1 MNELETR
8 AVADRLFD
16 SVEKGDLKAVAQ
28 LYAEDIVVWHNNDQ
42 VEQTKAQNLAAIAGA
57 IERLV
62 SRRYANRRI
71 DVFPGGFVQQH
82 MFVATRPN
90 GEVIEMPA
98 VVVARVANGL
108 ITRIDEYFEGAA
120 LARLRAPMLQHQ

>member
-8 AVADRLFD
+8 AVAARLFD
-16 SVEKGDLKAVAQ
+16 SVEKGDLSAVAQ

-57 IERLV
+57 IERLI
-62 SRRYANRRI
+62 SRRYVNRRI

-98 VVVARVANGL
+98 VVVGRVANGL

-120 LARLRAPMLQHQ
+120 LARLRAPMVQNQ